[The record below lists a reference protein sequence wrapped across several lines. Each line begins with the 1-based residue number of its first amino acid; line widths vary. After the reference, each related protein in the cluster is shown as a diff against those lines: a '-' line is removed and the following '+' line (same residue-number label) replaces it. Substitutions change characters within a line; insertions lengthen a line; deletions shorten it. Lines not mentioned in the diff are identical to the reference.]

1 VGIMTVS
8 ISLRDEDGL
17 ELKDEQ
23 GRVIG
28 RVYHSVGVAPVG
40 PGQGAVYLARTGPGS
55 AAQSRSGCLRLNAF

>member
-1 VGIMTVS
+1 MTVS

-17 ELKDEQ
+17 ELKDEH

-28 RVYHSVGVAPVG
+28 RVYHSTNVAPVG

-55 AAQSRSGCLRLNAF
+55 SAQGLSRSLRLNLF